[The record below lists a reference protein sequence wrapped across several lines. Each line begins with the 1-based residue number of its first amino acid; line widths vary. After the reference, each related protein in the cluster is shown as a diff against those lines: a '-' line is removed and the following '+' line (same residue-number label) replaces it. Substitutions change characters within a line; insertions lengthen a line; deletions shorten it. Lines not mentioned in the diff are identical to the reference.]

1 MDDLLSEKEQI
12 EQIRAWWKENGGY
25 VIGGL
30 GLGVASLVGWN
41 YYQDSTFDAQLEGS
55 ALYETLTGHVVDGSL
70 EEAEV
75 VANRLAIDYSGTTY
89 AAQSKLAMARLY
101 MDKNRDQDAAAALQD
116 LLDSSADDAVRHV
129 ARARLAR
136 VRLYQ
141 GDAQAV
147 VDLLEGQESAAF
159 GATYMELLG
168 DAYHALGRIE
178 DAQSAYQAVL
188 LDPLAQGTVDRQLV
202 QWKALDLPE
211 VTTPEEPIAD
221 ESEAGESE
229 AGEAETGESEAGDA
243 EAGDAEAGEPAAEE
257 PAADEPVEAEAA
269 EAEDSE

>member
-12 EQIRAWWKENGGY
+12 EQIRAWWSEYGGY

-30 GLGVASLVGWN
+30 GLGIASLVGWN
-41 YYQDSTFDAQLEGS
+41 FYQDSVLGAQLEGS

-70 EEAEV
+70 EEAEI
-75 VANRLAIDYSGTTY
+75 VANQLSIDYAGTTY

-101 MDKNRDQDAAAALQD
+101 MDKNRDQDAASVLQE
-116 LLDSSADDAVRHV
+116 LLDSDADDAVKHL

-147 VDLLEGQESAAF
+147 VDLLEGEESPAF
-159 GATYMELLG
+159 GATYTELLG

-178 DAQSAYQAVL
+178 DAQAAYQSVL
-188 LDPLAQGTVDRQLV
+188 LDPVVQGTIDRQLV

-211 VTTPEEPIAD
+211 VEAAD
-221 ESEAGESE
+221 EPVVEEA
-229 AGEAETGESEAGDA
+229 
-243 EAGDAEAGEPAAEE
+243 AAEE
-257 PAADEPVEAEAA
+257 PAADEPVESS
-269 EAEDSE
+269 EAEESE